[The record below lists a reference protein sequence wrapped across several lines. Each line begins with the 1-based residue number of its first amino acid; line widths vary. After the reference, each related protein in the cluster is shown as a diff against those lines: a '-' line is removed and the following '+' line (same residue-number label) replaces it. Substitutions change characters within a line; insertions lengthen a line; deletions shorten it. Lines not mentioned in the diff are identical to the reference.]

1 MTMTMTGPLSSQAR
15 SGPGGRYLV
24 EVQRGVP
31 VVAAGAQIDMSS
43 AGQLLG
49 ALTAPLARG
58 HATIVADLTETRSC
72 DPAGIQALADAHRQA
87 LAEGGELRVAVS
99 SAGVAQALSA
109 AAAGQVI
116 PLFATL
122 DEALAPVPAIA
133 IRQPG

>member
-1 MTMTMTGPLSSQAR
+1 MTMSMTGPLPSQAR
-15 SGPGGRYLV
+15 SGPGGRYPA
-24 EVQRGVP
+24 EVLRGVP
-31 VVAAGAQIDMSS
+31 VVAAGTQIDLNS
-43 AGQLLG
+43 AGELLS
-49 ALTAPLARG
+49 ALTALLARG
-58 HATIVADLTETRSC
+58 HATVVADLTRTRSC
-72 DPAGIQALADAHRQA
+72 DLAGIQALADAHRQA

-99 SAGVAQALSA
+99 PASVLPALST

>member
-1 MTMTMTGPLSSQAR
+1 
-15 SGPGGRYLV
+15 
-24 EVQRGVP
+24 VP
-31 VVAAGAQIDMSS
+31 VVAAGTQMDLNS
-43 AGQLLG
+43 AGELLS

-58 HATIVADLTETRSC
+58 HATVVADLTRTRSC
-72 DPAGIQALADAHRQA
+72 DLAGIQALADAHRQA

-99 SAGVAQALSA
+99 PASVLRALSA

-133 IRQPG
+133 TRQPG